1 MSNNNQNYLE
11 VQKAFDA
18 LMSELENFRDLNSI
32 ADSHRRNAA
41 DLFEK
46 IQAHYSMSREEF
58 ERLFKKL
65 DSEREEFKKSTLTM
79 TSEISRR
86 VENLAR
92 VENTFSSKVNDIEA
106 LLLRGQRRQT
116 TLVAALSVIAICL
129 LGVIIFL
136 LCR

>member
-18 LMSELENFRDLNSI
+18 LMSELENIRDLNSI

-46 IQAHYSMSREEF
+46 MQAHYSMWREEF

-106 LLLRGQRRQT
+106 LLLSGQRRQT

-129 LGVIIFL
+129 LGVIIFM